1 MNINQY
7 NCGIIGYPLKKP
19 RSIPLWK
26 SFFKKNNI
34 NSDMKA
40 FNVKPLLFNN
50 FIKKLKKNKKF
61 LATAIS
67 MPYKIAMVKH
77 ANKLDSYAKNAKS
90 INLLVKK
97 GNFFLGYNTD
107 IFGAMTTI
115 KPYMLK
121 YNEIV
126 IIGLGGTGKALF
138 NYLYSVYKKKKFKLI
153 STRFKINNNK
163 RVSVFRKV
171 DASYFKTKKII
182 INCTPLGSNLK
193 KSYLNKCS
201 IDKKIF
207 NKINKKSI
215 IFDVVYSPK
224 KTLMYKLAKKNK
236 ITYLNGL
243 KMNTEQAK
251 QALKI
256 IFKKNENF
264 TYNI

>member
-1 MNINQY
+1 MSNNKY
-7 NCGIIGYPLKKP
+7 TCGIIGYPLKNP

-26 SFFKKNNI
+26 DFFKKNNI
-34 NSDMKA
+34 NSKMKA
-40 FNVKPLLFNN
+40 FSINPFHINN
-50 FIKKLKKNKKF
+50 FIKKLKKNKNF
-61 LATAIS
+61 LAAAIS

-77 ANKLDSYAKNAKS
+77 ANKLDSYAKNARS
-90 INLLVKK
+90 INLLVKRDDS
-97 GNFFLGYNTD
+97 FLGYNTD

-115 KPYMLK
+115 KPYILK

-153 STRFKINNNK
+153 STRYKINNNK
-163 RVSVFRKV
+163 RVTVFRKI

-201 IDKKIF
+201 IDTKIF

-236 ITYLNGL
+236 IKYLNGL

-256 IFKKNENF
+256 IFKKK
-264 TYNI
+264 

>member
-1 MNINQY
+1 MNIKQY

-26 SFFKKNNI
+26 LFFKKNNI

-40 FNVKPLLFNN
+40 FNVKPQLLNHFV
-50 FIKKLKKNKKF
+50 KKLKKNKKF
-61 LATAIS
+61 LASAIS
-67 MPYKIAMVKH
+67 MPYKITMVKH

-97 GNFFLGYNTD
+97 GESFLGYNTD
-107 IFGAMTTI
+107 IFGAMVTI
-115 KPYMLK
+115 KPYILK

-153 STRFKINNNK
+153 SSKYKINNNK
-163 RVSVFRKV
+163 RVAVFRKL
-171 DASYFKTKKII
+171 DASHFKKKNII

-201 IDKKIF
+201 IDKNIF

-224 KTLMYKLAKKNK
+224 RTLMYKLAKKNK
-236 ITYLNGL
+236 IKYLNGL

-256 IFKKNENF
+256 IFKKK
-264 TYNI
+264 

>member
-1 MNINQY
+1 MIIKKY
-7 NCGIIGYPLKKP
+7 TCGIIGYPLKKP

-34 NSDMKA
+34 SADMRE

-67 MPYKIAMVKH
+67 MPYKITMVKH
-77 ANKLDSYAKNAKS
+77 ANKLDSYAKNARS

-97 GNFFLGYNTD
+97 GNTLFGYNTD

-115 KPYMLK
+115 KPYISK

-153 STRFKINNNK
+153 SSSYKINTNK
-163 RVSVFRKV
+163 RATVSKKF
-171 DASYFKTKKII
+171 DASNFKTKKMI

-193 KSYLNKCS
+193 KSYLNKCC

-215 IFDVVYSPK
+215 IFDVIYSPQ

-236 ITYLNGL
+236 IKYLSGL
-243 KMNTEQAK
+243 KMNTAQAK

-256 IFKKNENF
+256 VFKKN
-264 TYNI
+264 

>member
-1 MNINQY
+1 MSINQY
-7 NCGIIGYPLKKP
+7 YCGIIGYPLKKP

-34 NSDMKA
+34 NSDMRA

-61 LATAIS
+61 LASAIS
-67 MPYKIAMVKH
+67 MPYKITMIKH
-77 ANKLDSYAKNAKS
+77 ANKLDSYAKNAGS

-97 GNFFLGYNTD
+97 GESFLGYNTD
-107 IFGAMTTI
+107 IFGAMATI
-115 KPYMLK
+115 KPYILK

-126 IIGLGGTGKALF
+126 IIGLGGTGKTLF

-153 STRFKINNNK
+153 SSKYKINNNK
-163 RVSVFRKV
+163 RVAVFRKL
-171 DASYFKTKKII
+171 DASHFKKKNII

-193 KSYLNKCS
+193 KSYLKKCS
-201 IDKKIF
+201 IDKNIF

-224 KTLMYKLAKKNK
+224 RTLMYKLAKKNTIK
-236 ITYLNGL
+236 YLNGL

-256 IFKKNENF
+256 IFKKN
-264 TYNI
+264 